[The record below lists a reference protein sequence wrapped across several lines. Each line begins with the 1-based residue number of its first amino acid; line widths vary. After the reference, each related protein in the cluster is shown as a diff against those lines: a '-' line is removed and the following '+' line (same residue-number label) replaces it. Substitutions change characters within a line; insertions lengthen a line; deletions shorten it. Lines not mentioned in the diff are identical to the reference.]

1 MKRSTEIKREF
12 YENDMLLNQT
22 RNKIQIVK
30 NELIPYYGG
39 DMTLQTLLDCLEQQE
54 MKFIKNIENIFEQFD
69 RSATYE

>member
-12 YENDMLLNQT
+12 YENDTLLNQT
-22 RNKIQIVK
+22 RNKIQMVK

-54 MKFIKNIENIFEQFD
+54 LKFIKNIESIFEQFD
-69 RSATYE
+69 R

>member
-12 YENDMLLNQT
+12 YENDTLLNQT

-54 MKFIKNIENIFEQFD
+54 IKFIKNIENIFKQFD
-69 RSATYE
+69 K

>member
-12 YENDMLLNQT
+12 YENDTLLNQT

-39 DMTLQTLLDCLEQQE
+39 NMTLQTLLDCLEQQE

-69 RSATYE
+69 R

>member
-12 YENDMLLNQT
+12 YENDTLLNQT

-54 MKFIKNIENIFEQFD
+54 MKFSKNIENIFEQFD
-69 RSATYE
+69 R

>member
-12 YENDMLLNQT
+12 YENDTLLNQT

-54 MKFIKNIENIFEQFD
+54 MKLIKNIENIFEQFD
-69 RSATYE
+69 R

>member
-12 YENDMLLNQT
+12 YENNTLLNQT
-22 RNKIQIVK
+22 RNKIQMVK

-54 MKFIKNIENIFEQFD
+54 MKFIKNIESIFEQFD
-69 RSATYE
+69 R

>member
-12 YENDMLLNQT
+12 YENDTLLNQT

-39 DMTLQTLLDCLEQQE
+39 DMTLQTLLDCLEQQ
-54 MKFIKNIENIFEQFD
+54 
-69 RSATYE
+69 

>member
-1 MKRSTEIKREF
+1 MKRSAEIKREF
-12 YENDMLLNQT
+12 YENDTLLNQT

-69 RSATYE
+69 R

>member
-12 YENDMLLNQT
+12 YENHTLLNQT

-30 NELIPYYGG
+30 NEIIPYYGG

-54 MKFIKNIENIFEQFD
+54 MKFSKNIENIFEQFD
-69 RSATYE
+69 R

>member
-12 YENDMLLNQT
+12 YENDTLLNQT

-30 NELIPYYGG
+30 NELIPYYGS

-54 MKFIKNIENIFEQFD
+54 MKFSKNIENIFEQFD
-69 RSATYE
+69 R